1 MTRKRRKFSAE
12 FKRKAVQLTK
22 DSERSV
28 AEIAKDV
35 DISETALR
43 RWMAQYEADAG
54 EAPEE
59 ALMTSERQEL
69 RELRRKVRTLEM
81 EREVLK
87 KAAAF
92 FAKEST

>member
-43 RWMAQYEADAG
+43 RWMGQYEVDAG
-54 EAPEE
+54 GGPEE
-59 ALMTSERQEL
+59 ALKTSERQEL